1 MKSKSKRQKISYQV
15 EYEDSVSSRRHNILK
30 KDRISNLPYNVLIHI
45 LSFLPTKHAVGTSI
59 LSTKW
64 KNLWTSVPN
73 LDFED
78 DLLLQGRR
86 PGNESIGDLRV
97 SFLSFVDRVL
107 ILHNAPNIHR
117 FRLKCGQNF
126 KSSHVNAWIYAAL
139 LRYAQELDLCVPMK
153 NYKSLHC
160 DLFRSK
166 SLVYLKLGT
175 KFVLN
180 VPAFVRLP
188 CLRTLHLNSIEF
200 LDDHSTHKLISS
212 CPVLEKLFIEE
223 CGMKN
228 IRCFNISAPALKCLI
243 MECAIIDEYN
253 TELCEYKIVIDAPN
267 LEYLRLYDYVAE
279 GYHLKNLNSL
289 TEAQVHV
296 DLSTRKLEQMGH
308 AYYGQ
313 QVLELIK
320 GIHNVKVLHLTGD
333 SMEALKLSSCD
344 LPTLHNVSHLE
355 IDVNKNIGWQLLP
368 DLLKSVPNLQ
378 ALYFGMVSLPG
389 NASIKDLRVTF
400 SSFVDRV
407 LNLNNAPHIHRV
419 RVKCGQ
425 NYKPSHVNAWIDSAL
440 WRNVQELDLCVPMRN
455 YKSLHCGLFTSKSL
469 VYLKLGTNFVLSVPA
484 FVLLPSL
491 RTLHLNSIEFSDD
504 DSTHKLFSS
513 CPVLEELFIVE
524 CGMKNICCFNIS
536 APVLKRLTMEF
547 TIEGEYNTEFCE
559 YKIIID
565 TPTLEYF
572 RLHDYVAEGYDL
584 KNLKS
589 LTEAEVHV
597 DLSTQKLEQ
606 MSHAYYGQAVLK
618 LIKGICSVKVL
629 HLTGDSM
636 EALKSS
642 GCDLP
647 MLHNVSHLKL
657 NVNKH
662 IGWQLLPDLLKS
674 LPNLLA
680 LYFPM
685 GLVHKWGGDCQWH
698 PPEWVPCCLLFRL
711 KRISIWE
718 FQGQKGEFKM
728 VKYLLQN
735 ARVLRMF
742 SIRTNHLTKEEELKI
757 TKELLLLPRGSV
769 TCQVVCS

>member
-30 KDRISNLPYNVLIHI
+30 KDRISNLPYNVLRHI

-107 ILHNAPNIHR
+107 ILHNAPHIHR

-166 SLVYLKLGT
+166 SVVYLKL
-175 KFVLN
+175 
-180 VPAFVRLP
+180 
-188 CLRTLHLNSIEF
+188 
-200 LDDHSTHKLISS
+200 
-212 CPVLEKLFIEE
+212 
-223 CGMKN
+223 
-228 IRCFNISAPALKCLI
+228 
-243 MECAIIDEYN
+243 DEYN

-267 LEYLRLYDYVAE
+267 LEYLRLFDYVAE

-378 ALYFGMVSLPG
+378 ALYFGMGLERKRGGAEYEGSISSIRQNIFKKAIVQEEEDRISNLPYKVLCHILSFLPTKYAVGTSILSTKWKTLWTSVPNLDFEDDLLIHGRRPG

-455 YKSLHCGLFTSKSL
+455 YKSLHC
-469 VYLKLGTNFVLSVPA
+469 
-484 FVLLPSL
+484 
-491 RTLHLNSIEFSDD
+491 
-504 DSTHKLFSS
+504 
-513 CPVLEELFIVE
+513 
-524 CGMKNICCFNIS
+524 
-536 APVLKRLTMEF
+536 
-547 TIEGEYNTEFCE
+547 EGEYNTEFCE
-559 YKIIID
+559 YRIIID

-618 LIKGICSVKVL
+618 LIKGICSVKFL

-657 NVNKH
+657 NVNRH

-711 KRISIWE
+711 KKISIWE
-718 FQGQKGEFKM
+718 FQGKKGEFKM

-742 SIRTNHLTKEEELKI
+742 RIRTNHLTKEEELKI

>member
-15 EYEDSVSSRRHNILK
+15 EYEDSVSSRLHNILK
-30 KDRISNLPYNVLIHI
+30 KDRISNLPYNVLRHI

-107 ILHNAPNIHR
+107 ILHNASHIHR

-166 SLVYLKLGT
+166 SLVYLKLVT

-267 LEYLRLYDYVAE
+267 LEYLRLFDYVAE

-333 SMEALKLSSCD
+333 SMEVSFRNTYILSLSPALS
-344 LPTLHNVSHLE
+344 
-355 IDVNKNIGWQLLP
+355 
-368 DLLKSVPNLQ
+368 
-378 ALYFGMVSLPG
+378 
-389 NASIKDLRVTF
+389 
-400 SSFVDRV
+400 
-407 LNLNNAPHIHRV
+407 
-419 RVKCGQ
+419 
-425 NYKPSHVNAWIDSAL
+425 
-440 WRNVQELDLCVPMRN
+440 
-455 YKSLHCGLFTSKSL
+455 
-469 VYLKLGTNFVLSVPA
+469 
-484 FVLLPSL
+484 
-491 RTLHLNSIEFSDD
+491 
-504 DSTHKLFSS
+504 
-513 CPVLEELFIVE
+513 
-524 CGMKNICCFNIS
+524 
-536 APVLKRLTMEF
+536 
-547 TIEGEYNTEFCE
+547 
-559 YKIIID
+559 
-565 TPTLEYF
+565 
-572 RLHDYVAEGYDL
+572 
-584 KNLKS
+584 
-589 LTEAEVHV
+589 
-597 DLSTQKLEQ
+597 
-606 MSHAYYGQAVLK
+606 
-618 LIKGICSVKVL
+618 
-629 HLTGDSM
+629 
-636 EALKSS
+636 
-642 GCDLP
+642 
-647 MLHNVSHLKL
+647 
-657 NVNKH
+657 
-662 IGWQLLPDLLKS
+662 
-674 LPNLLA
+674 
-680 LYFPM
+680 
-685 GLVHKWGGDCQWH
+685 
-698 PPEWVPCCLLFRL
+698 
-711 KRISIWE
+711 
-718 FQGQKGEFKM
+718 
-728 VKYLLQN
+728 
-735 ARVLRMF
+735 
-742 SIRTNHLTKEEELKI
+742 
-757 TKELLLLPRGSV
+757 
-769 TCQVVCS
+769 